1 MKRLLHFTV
10 VLVSLTTLFGCF
22 VTTGKY
28 QDKVKEAEKY
38 QSELDK
44 TNAALNKANSENRS
58 LNDQIASLKNKVES
72 LEKDISRLNDSMK
85 ASKDAQSKTIAELMQ
100 KNRELL
106 NAKGE
111 LSMEMER
118 LAREKEEVVARLKS
132 TYDNLV
138 KDLQQ
143 EIKQGEIKITQ
154 IKDKLSVNMVEKIL
168 FDSGKAEIKPK
179 GKEVLKKVG
188 DILKKVTDKQIRIE
202 GHTDNVP
209 IGPGL
214 QAKYPTNWELSTA
227 RATTV
232 ARFLQDKAEIDP
244 KLLAAAGY
252 SEFRPIAGNDT
263 DEGKAQNR
271 RIEIVLLPLDV
282 DRVLEGK

>member
-10 VLVSLTTLFGCF
+10 VLVSLTTLIGCF

-44 TNAALNKANSENRS
+44 ANAENRS
-58 LNDQIASLKNKVES
+58 FNNEINSLKKKIAG
-72 LEKDISRLNDSMK
+72 LENDIAKLNESMK

-214 QAKYPTNWELSTA
+214 QAKYPTNWELSTT

-244 KLLAAAGY
+244 KLLVAAGY

>member
-44 TNAALNKANSENRS
+44 ANAENRS
-58 LNDQIASLKNKVES
+58 FNNEINSLKKKIAG
-72 LEKDISRLNDSMK
+72 LENDIAKLNESMK

-214 QAKYPTNWELSTA
+214 QAKYPTNWELSTT

-244 KLLAAAGY
+244 KLLVAAGY

>member
-10 VLVSLTTLFGCF
+10 VIVSLTTLIGCF

-44 TNAALNKANSENRS
+44 ANAENRS
-58 LNDQIASLKNKVES
+58 FNNEINSLKKKIAG
-72 LEKDISRLNDSMK
+72 LENDIAKLNESMK

-214 QAKYPTNWELSTA
+214 QAKYPTNWELSTT

-244 KLLAAAGY
+244 KLLVAAGY

>member
-10 VLVSLTTLFGCF
+10 VLVSLTTLIGCF

-44 TNAALNKANSENRS
+44 ANAENRS
-58 LNDQIASLKNKVES
+58 FNNEINSLKKKIAG
-72 LEKDISRLNDSMK
+72 LENDIAKLNESMK

-168 FDSGKAEIKPK
+168 FDSGKAEIKP
-179 GKEVLKKVG
+179 
-188 DILKKVTDKQIRIE
+188 
-202 GHTDNVP
+202 
-209 IGPGL
+209 
-214 QAKYPTNWELSTA
+214 
-227 RATTV
+227 
-232 ARFLQDKAEIDP
+232 
-244 KLLAAAGY
+244 
-252 SEFRPIAGNDT
+252 
-263 DEGKAQNR
+263 
-271 RIEIVLLPLDV
+271 
-282 DRVLEGK
+282 

>member
-1 MKRLLHFTV
+1 MKRLIQFIMV
-10 VLVSLTTLFGCF
+10 FISFTTLFGCF

-28 QDKVKEAEKY
+28 QDKVREAENYK
-38 QSELDK
+38 SDVDK
-44 TNAALNKANSENRS
+44 TNAALGKANSENRL
-58 LNDQIASLKNKVES
+58 LNDEISSLKKKIAGLES
-72 LEKDISRLNDSMK
+72 DIAKLNESMK
-85 ASKDAQSKTIAELMQ
+85 SSKDAQSKIIADLMQ

-106 NAKGE
+106 DAKGE
-111 LSMEMER
+111 LSREMER
-118 LAREKEEVVARLKS
+118 LAREKEEVVSRLKS

-214 QAKYPTNWELSTA
+214 QAKYPTNWELSTT

-244 KLLAAAGY
+244 KLLVAAGY
-252 SEFRPIAGNDT
+252 SEYRPIAGNDT

-271 RIEIVLLPLDV
+271 RIEIVLLPLDI